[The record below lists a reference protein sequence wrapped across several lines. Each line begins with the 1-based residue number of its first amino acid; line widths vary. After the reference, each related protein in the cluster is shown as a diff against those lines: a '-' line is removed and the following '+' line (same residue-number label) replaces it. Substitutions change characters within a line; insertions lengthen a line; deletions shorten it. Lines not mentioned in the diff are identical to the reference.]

1 MTNIPKP
8 SMKERK
14 IRMVPSPS
22 PEKRQDFDDSS
33 ANDLWSLYGKEA
45 KSHDEAR
52 IKTLKDDMDS
62 VLIFVCASLFGS
74 TSVDVIVTPGWV
86 ILWCSHRVRRA
97 TASEFVQVNSA
108 NQSAYYQNQ
117 SVQILDRISQQ
128 LASVGSQFP
137 TTYTP
142 PFLPPPPY
150 PTFHASGSDRRV
162 NIFWLISLVCS
173 LSAALLA
180 TLVQQWVRAYMRI
193 FQQSSN
199 PFKTARIRLFLFEGA
214 GRLPMVAE
222 AFPGLIHVSVILF
235 F

>member
-1 MTNIPKP
+1 
-8 SMKERK
+8 MK
-14 IRMVPSPS
+14 
-22 PEKRQDFDDSS
+22 
-33 ANDLWSLYGKEA
+33 A
-45 KSHDEAR
+45 
-52 IKTLKDDMDS
+52 LKDDMDG
-62 VLIFVCASLFGS
+62 VLIFVCACFFSVQPKIHPGLTPFLSQAGLFSG
-74 TSVDVIVTPGWV
+74 V
-86 ILWCSHRVRRA
+86 L
-97 TASEFVQVNSA
+97 TAFVVPQLQNLQVNPTI
-108 NQSAYYQNQ
+108 QSVYYQNQ
-117 SVQILDRISQQ
+117 SVQMLDRISQQ
-128 LASVGSQFP
+128 LASAGSQIS
-137 TTYTP
+137 TNLTP
-142 PFLPPPPY
+142 PSPY
-150 PTFHASGSDRRV
+150 PTFHASASDRRV